1 MDRQYQSE
9 NDFEIGPEAN
19 ISDELFS
26 IIIFL
31 YVAVSFTYVFYAFC
45 YNSPVPVQTKPIV
58 DHDEESLECRV
69 SDE

>member
-9 NDFEIGPEAN
+9 NDYKIGPEAN
-19 ISDELFS
+19 ISDETFS

-45 YNSPVPVQTKPIV
+45 YNSKTSPTKLNAEQ
-58 DHDEESLECRV
+58 DEESLECIV
-69 SDE
+69 SDK